1 MTGTTLLEAGFHN
14 KDAFD
19 AKVARC
25 VNVMAAPRKTDIMYD
40 SCEQY
45 ATSIC
50 SARDLDCT
58 PTHIDQFCD
67 VVRNSGTTAG
77 TTEYCKSIVKAN
89 DEFFLKELIKKK

>member
-1 MTGTTLLEAGFHN
+1 MPTTLFEAGFHN

-25 VNVMAAPRKTDIMYD
+25 VNVMAPSQKTDIMYD

-50 SARDLDCT
+50 SARDLNCT
-58 PTHIDQFCD
+58 PAHIEQFCA
-67 VVRNSGTTAG
+67 VVRKSSTAAG
-77 TTEYCKSIVKAN
+77 ATEYCESIVKAN
-89 DEFFLKELIKKK
+89 DDFFLKQLAKK